1 MRQIPNR
8 WERRYLAR
16 RRGNMKLKWSLSLVL
31 LPLFVTGVS
40 AQVSSKDRWSSF
52 RGERASGVADGH
64 NLPERWDGQKGVNV
78 KWKTRIPGLAHSS
91 PIVWG
96 NRVFVTTAISSRGGD
111 SFRHG
116 LYGDGTASEDR
127 SPHQWKIYA
136 LDRDSGKLLW
146 EKTAY

>member
-1 MRQIPNR
+1 
-8 WERRYLAR
+8 
-16 RRGNMKLKWSLSLVL
+16 MKLKWSLSLALVPFCVAGL
-31 LPLFVTGVS
+31 S
-40 AQVSSKDRWSSF
+40 AQVSNRDRWSSF
-52 RGERASGVADGH
+52 RGERASGVAEGH

-116 LYGDGTASEDR
+116 LYGDGTASED
-127 SPHQWKIYA
+127 
-136 LDRDSGKLLW
+136 
-146 EKTAY
+146 